1 MAFEFLKSKPTE
13 KLNPRDFIIMGSA
26 VLLCLAIYLITAKAT
41 YAIGFPLDDS
51 WIHQT
56 YARNFA
62 ANGEWVYRPGIRSAG
77 STSPLWTLL
86 LVPGYLIH
94 VSPYFWTFSI
104 GAVFLFAL
112 AILFEST
119 ARNLLAAYRP
129 VIPWIGVYIIFAWQL
144 SWSAV
149 SGMETIGH
157 AFLVTLVL
165 ILLLKGSRAY
175 VQFGL
180 LVGLSIWNRPD
191 GITLI
196 GPILMVMLINSSGI
210 RYLTHD
216 LGLFVIG
223 FASLFVPYLLFNLY
237 LDGTPWP
244 NTFYAKQAEYAAW
257 QSTSI
262 INKTGLGLLQFLV
275 GSGFLLVPGVV
286 SYVYKSYKRR
296 SREVLSVVLWM
307 IGYMILYISRLPP
320 YQHGRYLI
328 PAMPIFF
335 LVGFFGLIEFIKS
348 DQFGH
353 RHWMVQATW
362 IASLAAVG
370 ILFVIIGAQSYA
382 QDVSII
388 ESEMVKTARW
398 ADANLP
404 GNTLIAAHDIGALGF
419 FDDHAILDLAGLISP
434 DVIPFIRDEPKLA
447 DYMDLHGADY
457 LIAFPE
463 FYPVLTRNLKIVYS
477 TASPFAPSY
486 GAENMAIYRWGSSK

>member
-1 MAFEFLKSKPTE
+1 
-13 KLNPRDFIIMGSA
+13 MGSA
-26 VLLCLAIYLITAKAT
+26 VILCLSIYLIAAKAT

-56 YARNFA
+56 YARNFTTS
-62 ANGEWVYRPGIRSAG
+62 GEWVYRPGIRSAG

-94 VSPYFWTFSI
+94 ASPYIWTYCLGGVI
-104 GAVFLFAL
+104 LFAL
-112 AILFEST
+112 AILVEST
-119 ARNLLAAYRP
+119 ARHLLASYRP
-129 VIPWIGVYIIFAWQL
+129 VIPWIGVYFIYAWQL

-157 AFLVTLVL
+157 AFLVTFVL

-175 VQFGL
+175 IQLGL
-180 LVGLSIWNRPD
+180 LVGFSIWNRPD

-196 GPILMVMLINSSGI
+196 GPILMIMLINSEEKKYLI
-210 RYLTHD
+210 RD
-216 LGLFVIG
+216 FGLFVIG
-223 FASLFVPYLLFNLY
+223 IASLFVPYLLFNLF

-244 NTFYAKQAEYAAW
+244 NTFYAKQAEYSAW

-262 INKTGLGLLQFLV
+262 INKLGIGLLQFLV

-286 SYVYKSYKRR
+286 SYVYQSFKRR
-296 SREVLSVVLWM
+296 SWETLSVVLWM
-307 IGYMILYISRLPP
+307 IGYAILYISRLPP

-335 LVGFFGLIEFIKS
+335 LTGFFGLIEFIKS
-348 DQFGH
+348 NQFGH
-353 RHWMVQATW
+353 RHWMVQKTW
-362 IASLAAVG
+362 IAGLAAVEM
-370 ILFVIIGAQSYA
+370 LFVIMGARTYA

-398 ADANLP
+398 AQVNLP
-404 GNTLIAAHDIGALGF
+404 ENTLIAAHDIGALGF

-447 DYMDLHGADY
+447 DYLDSHGADY

-463 FYPVLTRNLKIVYS
+463 FYPTLTNNLVKVFS
-477 TASPFAPSY
+477 TASPFAPLY
-486 GAENMAIYRWGSSK
+486 GEDNMTIYRWGSSK